1 MEHQPLVSV
10 IVPVYNTERYLSLC
24 LTSIVNQTYRNLE
37 ILLINDGS
45 TDGSEAVCRQFMAKD
60 PRIQLFCQENQ
71 GQSAARN
78 LGLDHMT
85 GKYLMFVDSDDYID
99 PAMVELLL
107 NCILTH
113 EADIAVCDYVKIG
126 EAEAKLGPATPLEA
140 VSGQSMNR
148 DEVYGVICRTAAPDR
163 PSRVRFLILPCKLY
177 AAELFQALRL
187 PVGRVC
193 EDEYMVHLM
202 YDRVERIYCID
213 QILYYYVQTQTSTMR
228 RNGVRIFQ
236 KDAIWALTERLKY
249 LQGYGNRSFIRD
261 TAFEILTHTKDFY
274 EQSGASPQDVKRH
287 MSEKVAEIRQI
298 TGRTFFFP
306 KCFLYMLFPS
316 LYCRLRSCYRKL
328 RGRAS
333 T

>member
-1 MEHQPLVSV
+1 MEHQPLVSI

-45 TDGSEAVCRQFMAKD
+45 TDSSEAVCRQFMAQD
-60 PRIQLFCQENQ
+60 PRIQLFSQENQ

-85 GKYLMFVDSDDYID
+85 GEYLMFVDSDDYID

-107 NCILTH
+107 DRMLAH
-113 EADIAVCDYVKIG
+113 EVPIAVCDYVKIA
-126 EAEAKLGPATPLEA
+126 EAEAKLGPATPSEA
-140 VSGQSMNR
+140 VSGQTMSR
-148 DEVYGVICRTAAPDR
+148 EQVYNVVCRTASR
-163 PSRVRFLILPCKLY
+163 SRLNRVRFLILPCKLY
-177 AAELFQALRL
+177 RAELFQDLRL

-193 EDEYMVHLM
+193 EDEYMVHLI
-202 YDRVERIYCID
+202 YDRVARIYSVD
-213 QILYYYVQTQTSTMR
+213 QTLYYYVQTQTSTMR
-228 RNGVRIFQ
+228 HNGVRQ
-236 KDAIWALTERLKY
+236 VRKDAICALTERLKY
-249 LQGYGNRSFIRD
+249 LQGYGNPAYIRD
-261 TAFEILTHTKDFY
+261 TAFEILTHTKAFY
-274 EQSGASPQDVKRH
+274 EQSGASPQEVKRH
-287 MSEKVAEIRQI
+287 MSEEVAEIRQI

-328 RGRAS
+328 RGREPN
-333 T
+333 